1 MKIPFYHGRILTLLI
16 LLLNASQWGHAQSIH
31 FSASS
36 LPVASEGYGHGA
48 SFGAFT
54 RNGRPSLFVIAYD
67 APNNLYDNIGAS
79 FRDIA
84 EQAGVQFGTAHDRG
98 MASADYDNDGDTD
111 IYISAGYTGNVFWRN
126 NGDDTYSDITSESGT
141 SLNGQ
146 GQGVA
151 WGDFNSDGWLDLF
164 VAQTDGGNRM
174 YINNGGGSFYENS
187 GGFISQS
194 ASIQPVAFDVN
205 DDGYTDILVT
215 RTGGSSNLLYLNG
228 GGGGFGEQGNQWG
241 IGAASAD
248 CQGAAVGDYDRD
260 GDLDVFICNFG
271 GDNLLFRNTGGHFD
285 EVGGAAGIRAGGD
298 RNRGAVFGD
307 FNDDGWPDIYVTRD
321 GANQLFHNNGNGTFT
336 EVGAAAG
343 ANDSN
348 SGYSPSIAD
357 YDNDGDLDVF
367 FTNTG
372 QQSILL
378 ENLGSS
384 NKWIEIRLRG
394 TESNSNGIG
403 AKLTAWMNGRPQ
415 AHAIIAGQGY
425 VGTGSDLTAHFGL
438 GGNSF
443 LDSLVVRWPSGVQDK
458 YYRLAANQKLS
469 LFEGN
474 APVDRTAPNIS
485 NVSAD
490 NISPTGA
497 TIHWTTNEN
506 ADSQVEYGNTTNYGS
521 FSPRNANLVTTH
533 TIILSNLTANTTYH
547 FRVRSKDASGNLA
560 VSNDFT
566 LVTAGDIQAPA
577 LTNIVA
583 NNLTMNSAQIEWN
596 SDEPADSQVEYGLTT
611 SYGSSTTL
619 NTALAN
625 SHSVALSGLSAN
637 TLYHYR
643 VRSKDAAGNLAVSND
658 FTFTTARDTQAPAL
672 TSIAANNLTMTTA
685 QIVWNSDEPAD
696 SQVEYGLTTNY
707 GVSTPLDLTMVT
719 AHAVTL
725 SNLTANTVY
734 HFRVRSK
741 DVAGNLAVSNDFT
754 FTTARDTQAPMLTSI
769 AVNNVTMTTAQIVW
783 NSDEPADSQIE
794 YGLTTSY
801 GVSTPLDLT
810 MVTAHAITLSNLTAN
825 TLYHYRVR
833 SKDTAGNLAMSSDFT
848 FTTARD
854 TQAPTISNI
863 TMTAITANSAQ
874 IKWNTDELS
883 DARIEYGTDS
893 TAFTNSVLDTSF
905 VTSHTVSLVNLQA
918 YTTYYFRIIAHDL
931 AGNQQTGAKLHFT
944 TLPTAAALTRV
955 SGNAQSGRAGE
966 LLPLPLIV
974 RVVNSAGEVL
984 ANMAVEFRVIAGGG
998 RVSSESN
1005 CDSSVCVAAT
1015 NSSGLASIKW
1025 RLGTSDSQK
1034 VQVTLPEKRDLVA
1047 FFTASFTPTT
1057 GIETTLAA
1065 LPATLALRNY
1075 PNPFRELTRFEI
1087 ALPHAGLIS
1096 LKIYDLQG
1104 REVATLA
1111 EGSFHAG
1118 QHLVVW
1124 QAQTS
1129 AVNILTSGVYFAV
1142 LRYQNE
1148 LHASSAARTL
1158 LLEKRLQLFYV
1169 K

>member
-1 MKIPFYHGRILTLLI
+1 MKTPFSHGRLLTLLI

-36 LPVASEGYGHGA
+36 LPIASEGYGHGA

-67 APNNLYDNIGAS
+67 APNNLYDNLGAS

-111 IYISAGYTGNVFWRN
+111 IYISAGYTGNVLWRN

-141 SLNGQ
+141 YLNGQ

-164 VAQTDGGNRM
+164 VAQTDGGNRL
-174 YINNGGGSFYENS
+174 YINNGGGRFYENS
-187 GGFISQS
+187 GGFSSQS
-194 ASIQPVAFDVN
+194 ASIQPVAFDIN

-271 GDNLLFRNTGGHFD
+271 GDNLLFRNTGGHFA

-321 GANQLFHNNGNGTFT
+321 GANQLFYNNGNGTFT
-336 EVGAAAG
+336 EVGSAAG

-357 YDNDGDLDVF
+357 YDNDGDLDIF

-372 QQSILL
+372 QPSILL
-378 ENLGSS
+378 ENLGPS
-384 NKWIEIRLRG
+384 NHWLEVRLRG

-415 AHAIIAGQGY
+415 AYAIIAGQGY

-438 GGNSF
+438 GSNSL

-474 APVDRTAPNIS
+474 APVDRSAPHIADISAENI
-485 NVSAD
+485 
-490 NISPTGA
+490 TFTEA
-497 TIHWTTNEN
+497 TIRWTTNEN
-506 ADSQVEYGNTTNYGS
+506 ADSQVEYGTTTSYGS
-521 FSPRNANLVTTH
+521 FSSREANLVTTH
-533 TIILSNLTANTTYH
+533 TITLSNLTPNTTYH
-547 FRVRSKDASGNLA
+547 FRVRSQDASGNLA
-560 VSNDFT
+560 ISNDFSF
-566 LVTAGDIQAPA
+566 VTTGDTQAPT
-577 LTNIVA
+577 LINITA
-583 NNLTMNSAQIEWN
+583 NNLTLNTAQIEWS

-611 SYGSSTTL
+611 NYGSLSPHNGNRVTTHAITL
-619 NTALAN
+619 SNLTAGTA
-625 SHSVALSGLSAN
+625 
-637 TLYHYR
+637 YHYR
-643 VRSKDAAGNLAVSND
+643 VRSQDAAGNLAVSND
-658 FTFTTARDTQAPAL
+658 FTFTTARDTQAPVLAN
-672 TSIAANNLTMTTA
+672 IAASNLTMTSA
-685 QIVWNSDEPAD
+685 QIDW
-696 SQVEYGLTTNY
+696 
-707 GVSTPLDLTMVT
+707 
-719 AHAVTL
+719 
-725 SNLTANTVY
+725 
-734 HFRVRSK
+734 K
-741 DVAGNLAVSNDFT
+741 
-754 FTTARDTQAPMLTSI
+754 
-769 AVNNVTMTTAQIVW
+769 
-783 NSDEPADSQIE
+783 SDEPADSQIE
-794 YGLTTSY
+794 YGHTAGYGNLSERDTTLVAQHTV
-801 GVSTPLDLT
+801 GLV
-810 MVTAHAITLSNLTAN
+810 NLTAG
-825 TLYHYRVR
+825 TTYHYRVR
-833 SKDTAGNLAMSSDFT
+833 SQDAAGNLALSNDFT

-863 TMTAITANSAQ
+863 TIAAITANSAQ

-883 DARIEYGTDS
+883 DARIEYGPDS
-893 TAFTNSVLDTSF
+893 TAFTNSALDTSF
-905 VTSHTVSLVNLQA
+905 VTAHTLNLVNLKA
-918 YTTYYFRIIAHDL
+918 YTAYYFRIIAQDR
-931 AGNQQTGAKLHFT
+931 AGNRQIGVKLTFI
-944 TLPTAAALTRV
+944 TLPTAAALTRI
-955 SGNAQSGRAGE
+955 SGNAQSGRPGE
-966 LLPLPLIV
+966 ILPLPLIV
-974 RVVNSAGEVL
+974 RVVNSAGEVM
-984 ANMAVEFRVIAGGG
+984 ANTAIEFRVIAGGG
-998 RVSSESN
+998 RVNSESN
-1005 CDSSVCVAAT
+1005 CDSAVCMAIT
-1015 NSSGLASIKW
+1015 DPSGLASIKW
-1025 RLGTSDSQK
+1025 RLGTTDSQK
-1034 VQVTLPEKRDLVA
+1034 VQVTLPEKSDLVA
-1047 FFTASFTPTT
+1047 FFTASFTPIT
-1057 GIETTLAA
+1057 GIETSPAA
-1065 LPATLALRNY
+1065 LPATLALQNY
-1075 PNPFRELTRFEI
+1075 PNPFRDLTRFEI
-1087 ALPHAGLIS
+1087 TLPHAGLIS

-1111 EGSFHAG
+1111 EGVLHAG
-1118 QHLVVW
+1118 QHLLAW
-1124 QAQTS
+1124 QAQSS
-1129 AVNILTSGVYFAV
+1129 AATVLTSGVYFAV

-1148 LHASSAARTL
+1148 LQALSAARTP
-1158 LLEKRLQLFYV
+1158 LLERRLRLFYV